1 MPKVTVYEKK
11 GGASRQCEPCDA
23 RELVAGE
30 KSLYTLTDPNAPA
43 VDPAAAPAAPAI
55 LKGADSLPAEIDLG
69 PKKVALGEVV
79 AAANVASGHTVD
91 AWNALTDKAREKL
104 VVAHVEIMK
113 AQALAASLD
122 NAQRK

>member
-11 GGASRQCEPCDA
+11 GGAARQCEPCDA

-43 VDPAAAPAAPAI
+43 PSPETPAPAAPA
-55 LKGADSLPAEIDLG
+55 LKGCDSLPAEIDLG
-69 PKKVALGEVV
+69 PKKVALGEAV
-79 AAANVASGHTVD
+79 AAAHTASGHSVD

-104 VVAHVEIMK
+104 IVAHVEIMK